1 MAFYLIYLSIAVCDQ
16 GTELILVYF
25 LFLKLMT
32 VTLVQVKLNLSIK
45 H

>member
-16 GTELILVYF
+16 GTELILVY

-32 VTLVQVKLNLSIK
+32 VTLVQVKLNLSIE